1 MDKLSREQ
9 AHEYHDEESRL
20 AALAMSRNVITCGLL
35 ASGPFLE
42 LSNNEFLK
50 LRQHWHL
57 CRIDYYDWPL
67 ARAA

>member
-1 MDKLSREQ
+1 MDKLGKGQ
-9 AHEYHDEESRL
+9 VHEYHDEESRL
-20 AALAMSRNVITCGLL
+20 AALAMSRNVIICGLL

-42 LSNNEFLK
+42 LSNNMFPK

-57 CRIDYYDWPL
+57 CRIDYHL